1 MDIHSVSKRFSTQL
15 LLSLLLSSLFS
26 SILFEYFSKRRYS
39 FISLS
44 TYVEHVSGGAG
55 GYSFSSLSSSFQFF
69 PQISPALNVL
79 KWTSDVLSDVRWFL
93 ARVKIGNCSARKL
106 VWTKSIE
113 FIPNEIHR
121 TECIQNWNARDF
133 HHFLSQSFYTAR
145 KLQTKLKVIFN
156 AKQREL
162 KK

>member
-121 TECIQNWNARDF
+121 TECI
-133 HHFLSQSFYTAR
+133 HGS
-145 KLQTKLKVIFN
+145 
-156 AKQREL
+156 EL
-162 KK
+162 KRAWFPSFSFSIVLHRTQITNEIKGNF